1 MESAL
6 ISENN
11 DFIPSYLMF
20 LVSGRS
26 DFNRHIFSKIGLR
39 TYVWFLTGD
48 LEDES
53 TQIRETNQLI
63 LFDVQ
68 FQNLGKI

>member
-26 DFNRHIFSKIGLR
+26 DFNWHIFSKIGLR